1 MSKQLM
7 RFDLPDEHGFL
18 PLQNKILE
26 IMVAVDKVCRTNGI
40 NYFIMGGTALGA
52 KRHGGFI
59 PWDDDLDIY
68 MTPHDYTR
76 FITCFEQL
84 GNDKYIIQEHDK
96 VDDMVQLAK
105 VRMNGTTYIE
115 PLFRNKKMHHGIF
128 IDIFILH
135 NCPDN
140 ILKQMIQYFWSKYL
154 DVLSLA
160 HRGYNRRKGAA
171 GILIKIFRRIPEKFL
186 KQYAMR
192 KVYKYDNKQT
202 GYYCNFF
209 GKARF
214 KQGKYKKEIFGT
226 PTDVDFETVKLL
238 APEMLHE
245 FLKIRFGDYFVVPSP
260 ERIKWEQH
268 AEFWDVNK
276 DFREYLRE
284 SSTADEEN
292 YNNC

>member
-7 RFDLPDEHGFL
+7 RLDLPDEYGFL

-26 IMVAVDKVCRTNGI
+26 IMVDVDKVCRENDI
-40 NYFIMGGTALGA
+40 DYCIMGGTALGA

-68 MTPHDYTR
+68 MTPNNYKR
-76 FITCFEQL
+76 FLACFSQL
-84 GNDKYIIQEHDK
+84 KEDKYVIQEHGK
-96 VDDMVQLAK
+96 VDEMIQISK

-115 PLFRNKKMHHGIF
+115 PLYRDKEMHHGIF

-135 NCPDN
+135 NCPNN
-140 ILKQMIQYFWSKYL
+140 ILQQKAQYFWSKYI

-160 HRGYNRRKGAA
+160 HRGYSRRKGAA
-171 GILIKIFRRIPEKFL
+171 GLLIKFFKMLPKNFLRKF
-186 KQYAMR
+186 AMR
-192 KVYKYDNKQT
+192 RVYKYDDKQT

-214 KQGKYKKEIFGT
+214 KQGKYKREIFGT
-226 PTDVDFETVKLL
+226 STDVDFETIKLM
-238 APEMLHE
+238 APEQLHE
-245 FLKIRFGDYFVVPSP
+245 FLKQRFGDYMKMPSP

-268 AEFWDVNK
+268 VEVWDVDK
-276 DFREYLRE
+276 DFREYVE
-284 SSTADEEN
+284 
-292 YNNC
+292 